1 VDESRN
7 EFEGDQVMAGSG
19 SPNAPVIDLAAF
31 LKFPSLSRL
40 FQTSEPGALA
50 DMRSQLMQTNQRLE
64 RVIRQGTKEEA
75 DRAVLVSR
83 AYTLTLNLL
92 NELERHVTQPK

>member
-1 VDESRN
+1 MDGSRK
-7 EFEGDQVMAGSG
+7 EFEADQVVAGSG
-19 SPNAPVIDLAAF
+19 SPNALVDLTAF

-40 FQTSEPGALA
+40 FQSSEPGALA
-50 DMRSQLMQTNQRLE
+50 TMRSQLAQTNKRLE

-75 DRAVLVSR
+75 DRAVRVSR

-92 NELERHVTQPK
+92 NEIERHVSQPK

>member
-1 VDESRN
+1 MDGSRK
-7 EFEGDQVMAGSG
+7 EFEGDQLMAGSG
-19 SPNAPVIDLAAF
+19 SPNAPVDLTAF

-50 DMRSQLMQTNQRLE
+50 NMRSQLAQTNQQLE

-75 DRAVLVSR
+75 DRAVRVSR
-83 AYTLTLNLL
+83 AYSLTLNLL
-92 NELERHVTQPK
+92 DELERHVSQSK

>member
-1 VDESRN
+1 VDGSRN
-7 EFEGDQVMAGSG
+7 ELEGDQGVTGSG
-19 SPNAPVIDLAAF
+19 SPNAPVVDLAAF

-40 FQTSEPGALA
+40 FQTSEPGALES
-50 DMRSQLMQTNQRLE
+50 MRSQLMQTNERLE

-75 DRAVLVSR
+75 DRAASVSR

-92 NELERHVTQPK
+92 NELERHVNQPK